1 MSDLLLQWEGQLYNT
16 AEMVA
21 KIRRHSNLLADSTI
35 EAIVLAGYELYGPDV
50 VKHMKGSFAFCIR
63 DRKKEI
69 LHLYRDRLGSVNVY
83 YCIVNGTL
91 VYSTNLGKI
100 LSSS

>member
-35 EAIVLAGYELYGPDV
+35 EAIVLAGYEIYGPDV
-50 VKHMKGSFAFCIR
+50 VKHM
-63 DRKKEI
+63 
-69 LHLYRDRLGSVNVY
+69 
-83 YCIVNGTL
+83 
-91 VYSTNLGKI
+91 
-100 LSSS
+100 